1 MEYQPVVDE
10 AKDQAQTITADEPKT
25 LQEAMTEQA
34 PPPCPPDPQVAY
46 PRPPEK
52 VAPAKPKRPRGRPR
66 KIPPNWTPEGP
77 PNTPDPPPQD
87 YGQELILDIHEADP
101 ATFTRPGIEAYM
113 VGLCD
118 IMLKMEREDLHF
130 WDYED
135 EPQLKAKQPAHLKGI
150 SAVQFIKTSN
160 ITIHTLDDLKK
171 VFVNIFSC
179 KKFNPDDAERFT
191 VEYFHGKTAQ
201 RVHTVRK

>member
-1 MEYQPVVDE
+1 VVDE
-10 AKDQAQTITADEPKT
+10 AKDQAHTITEDEPKT
-25 LQEAMTEQA
+25 LQDAMAAQA
-34 PPPCPPDPQVAY
+34 PPPCPPDPQLAH

-52 VAPAKPKRPRGRPR
+52 AAQAKPKRPRGRPR

-87 YGQELILDIHEADP
+87 YGQELILDIHNADP
-101 ATFTRPGIEAYM
+101 NRFTRNHIAAYAEQ
-113 VGLCD
+113 LCD
-118 IMLKMEREDLHF
+118 TVLYMEREDLHF

-135 EPQLKAKQPAHLKGI
+135 EPGLKAKQPPHLKGI

-179 KKFNPDDAERFT
+179 KTFNPDAAERFT